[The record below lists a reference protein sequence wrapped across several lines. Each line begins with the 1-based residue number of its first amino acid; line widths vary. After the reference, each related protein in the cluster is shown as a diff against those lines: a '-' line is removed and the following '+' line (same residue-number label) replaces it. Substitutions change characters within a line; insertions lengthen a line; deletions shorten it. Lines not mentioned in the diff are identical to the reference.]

1 MFLSHLLILNQLLL
15 KALIDLKVVE
25 SLEEI
30 TKDYADEDFPLT
42 GKNIYGESLF
52 IFKGES
58 DGKRFFKVTTFQHN
72 DWCRIKVYWEDGT
85 VEEMYEK

>member
-1 MFLSHLLILNQLLL
+1 MTFEI
-15 KALIDLKVVE
+15 
-25 SLEEI
+25 LEEL
-30 TKDYADEDFPLT
+30 TNGYEDFPVVGDNFYLE
-42 GKNIYGESLF
+42 KLL

-58 DGKRFFKVTTFQHN
+58 DGRRFFRVETFQHN